1 MGPVSATQD
10 TGERRA
16 TVLLVED
23 ELLLRWPTGE
33 YLRDAGYRVIEAA
46 TASEAIAVLSS
57 GTPIDLVF
65 SDINLTD
72 AMSGHALAGWLA
84 SNHPQVPMLLT
95 SADRRELGRVAV
107 DTMRAVLS
115 KPYDL
120 CAAAERIR
128 QMLSQ
133 RQEPAHQEG

>member
-1 MGPVSATQD
+1 MGSVSATQD
-10 TGERRA
+10 TDERRA

-84 SNHPQVPMLLT
+84 SNRPQVPMLLT
-95 SADRRELGRVAV
+95 SADRGELGRVAV
-107 DTMRAVLS
+107 DTLRAVLT

-120 CAAAERIR
+120 SAAAERIR

-133 RQEPAHQEG
+133 R

>member
-10 TGERRA
+10 TDERRA

-65 SDINLTD
+65 SDINLTE
-72 AMSGHALAGWLA
+72 AMSGHALADWLA
-84 SNHPQVPMLLT
+84 GHHPQVPMLLT

-107 DTMRAVLS
+107 DTLRAVLS

-120 CAAAERIR
+120 SAAAERIR

-133 RQEPAHQEG
+133 R

>member
-1 MGPVSATQD
+1 MVPVSATQD
-10 TGERRA
+10 PDEHRP

-46 TASEAIAVLSS
+46 TGIEAIAVLST
-57 GTPIDLVF
+57 GTHVDLVF
-65 SDINLTD
+65 SDINLSD

-84 SNHPQVPMLLT
+84 SNRPQVPMLLT
-95 SADRRELGRVAV
+95 SGNPDELGRVAV
-107 DTMRAVLS
+107 GTMRAVLS

-120 CAAAERIR
+120 SIAEKRIR
-128 QMLSQ
+128 QMLSHREEPPQ
-133 RQEPAHQEG
+133 RQG

>member
-1 MGPVSATQD
+1 MTPVSATPD
-10 TGERRA
+10 THERRA

-23 ELLLRWPTGE
+23 ELLLRWPAGE

-46 TASEAIAVLSS
+46 SASEAISVLSS
-57 GTPIDLVF
+57 GTQIDLVF

-84 SNHPQVPMLLT
+84 SHHPHVPMLLT
-95 SADRRELGRVAV
+95 SADRGELGRVALG
-107 DTMRAVLS
+107 TKRAVLS

-120 CAAAERIR
+120 STAAERIR
-128 QMLSQ
+128 QMLSP
-133 RQEPAHQEG
+133 R

>member
-10 TGERRA
+10 TDERRA

-23 ELLLRWPTGE
+23 ELLVRWPAGE

-46 TASEAIAVLSS
+46 SASEAIAVLSS
-57 GTPIDLVF
+57 GTEVDLVF

-72 AMSGHALAGWLA
+72 AMSGHGLAAWLA
-84 SNHPQVPMLLT
+84 SNRPRVPMLLT
-95 SADRRELGRVAV
+95 SGDRGELGRVAV
-107 DTMRAVLS
+107 GTMRAVLP

-120 CAAAERIR
+120 AAAAERIR

-133 RQEPAHQEG
+133 R

>member
-10 TGERRA
+10 TDERRA

-84 SNHPQVPMLLT
+84 SNRPQVPMLLT
-95 SADRRELGRVAV
+95 SADRGELGRVAV
-107 DTMRAVLS
+107 DTLRAVLT

-120 CAAAERIR
+120 SAAAERIR

-133 RQEPAHQEG
+133 R